1 MAIEVRP
8 LSEAMGAEIR
18 GVDISKPIDHATFG
32 QIHAAWL
39 DHLILL
45 FRDVDWTPEEHIAF
59 TRRFGEPHIMDP
71 MSTNLPGHPEIY
83 VVSNVE
89 RDGKPLGIKRAGWGW
104 HSDGEEKE
112 NPNKGSLI
120 HALKIPPADGDTL
133 FANMYLAWDRLPD
146 ETKAKIKDRRAL
158 RSRLRLHHVH
168 YPHLPLTDEIK
179 ARRPDVLHPM
189 ARTHPETGRTSLFVG
204 RWACEIEGYGEEEGK
219 ALLRELND
227 WAVRP
232 EFVYRHQWRV
242 GDAILWDNRC
252 TQHCATPFDDERHE
266 RHMHRTTIKGTRPK

>member
-1 MAIEVRP
+1 MAIEVRHM
-8 LSEAMGAEIR
+8 SEAMGAEIR

-32 QIHAAWL
+32 QIHGAWL

-158 RSRLRLHHVH
+158 RSRLRLHHVSLSASPVDRRDQGAAARCPSPDGAH
-168 YPHLPLTDEIK
+168 PSRDRAHL
-179 ARRPDVLHPM
+179 AVRRAMGLRDRGL
-189 ARTHPETGRTSLFVG
+189 RR
-204 RWACEIEGYGEEEGK
+204 RRGK

-266 RHMHRTTIKGTRPK
+266 RHMHRTTIEGTRPK

>member
-59 TRRFGEPHIMDP
+59 ARRFGEPHIMDP

-179 ARRPDVLHPM
+179 ARRPYVLHPM

-266 RHMHRTTIKGTRPK
+266 RHMHRTTIEGTRPK